1 MATSAL
7 LVFQIGYVSV
17 IVHVFDLVL
26 VSIIQ
31 HPPHQ
36 LDHLPPGAGRPA
48 LQPDNDLSKQSQ
60 DCCVSHPGCV
70 CGLDRLVGVGGQ
82 RVHWR

>member
-36 LDHLPPGAGRPA
+36 LDHLPPGAGGPL
-48 LQPDNDLSKQSQ
+48 LQPDDDLGDQSEQ
-60 DCCVSHPGCV
+60 GSVSHPGCV
-70 CGLDRLVGVGGQ
+70 RGLDRFVGVGGQ